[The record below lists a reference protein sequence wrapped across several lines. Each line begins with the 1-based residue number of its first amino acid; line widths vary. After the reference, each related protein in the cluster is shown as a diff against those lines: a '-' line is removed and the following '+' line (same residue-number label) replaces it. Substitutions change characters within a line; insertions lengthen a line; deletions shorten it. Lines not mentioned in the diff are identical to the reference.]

1 MEESKTR
8 CEEEKTGLQQKIEE
22 IRIERDN
29 AQNEVENLKVQLHLS
44 EDKSESVSNLLHETT
59 RKLKEGYILQFQKVN
74 FTLSLV
80 CHFITVENN
89 SECLRKELTD
99 VRRLLADSNFEKEKY
114 HNSNKELREHVKRTE
129 SEKREQARQLE
140 DAYQKISSKL
150 IPLTHSCVWIIEDQ
164 V

>member
-1 MEESKTR
+1 M
-8 CEEEKTGLQQKIEE
+8 
-22 IRIERDN
+22 
-29 AQNEVENLKVQLHLS
+29 ENLKVQLHLS
-44 EDKSESVSNLLHETT
+44 EDKSESVSNSLHETT
-59 RKLKEGYILQFQKVN
+59 RKLKEGFILQLLQKVY
-74 FTLSLV
+74 FTLIIWFV
-80 CHFITVENN
+80 TVENN

-150 IPLTHSCVWIIEDQ
+150 IVCMLRLKEK
-164 V
+164 

>member
-1 MEESKTR
+1 M
-8 CEEEKTGLQQKIEE
+8 
-22 IRIERDN
+22 
-29 AQNEVENLKVQLHLS
+29 
-44 EDKSESVSNLLHETT
+44 
-59 RKLKEGYILQFQKVN
+59 
-74 FTLSLV
+74 V
-80 CHFITVENN
+80 CHFTVENN

-150 IPLTHSCVWIIEDQ
+150 TSFSHLYVAFLRRSN
-164 V
+164 

>member
-1 MEESKTR
+1 M
-8 CEEEKTGLQQKIEE
+8 
-22 IRIERDN
+22 
-29 AQNEVENLKVQLHLS
+29 ENLKVQLHLS
-44 EDKSESVSNLLHETT
+44 EDKSESVSNSLHETT
-59 RKLKEGYILQFQKVN
+59 RKLKEGFILQLLQKVY
-74 FTLSLV
+74 FTLIIMV
-80 CHFITVENN
+80 CHFTVENN

-150 IPLTHSCVWIIEDQ
+150 TSFSHFVCCV
-164 V
+164 